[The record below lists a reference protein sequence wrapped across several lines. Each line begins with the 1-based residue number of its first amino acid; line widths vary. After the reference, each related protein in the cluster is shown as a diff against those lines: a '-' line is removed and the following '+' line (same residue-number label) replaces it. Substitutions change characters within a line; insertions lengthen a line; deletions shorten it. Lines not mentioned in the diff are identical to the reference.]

1 VRMRSCRLGR
11 GRGGGVVGVGRR
23 RAYVGD
29 DEVSIRGPRD
39 ALIHE
44 GERVSPM
51 HVSSVELNDM
61 KFRRRDEII
70 DLAVEIAATAEAF
83 PTR

>member
-1 VRMRSCRLGR
+1 
-11 GRGGGVVGVGRR
+11 
-23 RAYVGD
+23 
-29 DEVSIRGPRD
+29 
-39 ALIHE
+39 
-44 GERVSPM
+44 M